1 MYDVVWAEMK
11 HQCPSGVH
19 GGGNDA
25 LPAGSKR
32 RRHQEPLPEGQEE
45 EELVVGVSSS
55 WPPGEQI
62 PSLFPYFK
70 HTLP

>member
-1 MYDVVWAEMK
+1 MK
-11 HQCPSGVH
+11 DQCPSGVH

-55 WPPGEQI
+55 
-62 PSLFPYFK
+62 
-70 HTLP
+70 